1 MFKRILLG
9 IITVLALTA
18 VLVFS
23 QLRPSPRKV
32 SGFIEADEIRLGSRI
47 GGRVAEVLT
56 EEGSHVRKG
65 QVLVKLEPFDLL
77 ELEQE
82 ALAALA
88 ARQADLDRLIA
99 GFRPEEVLQAKARYD
114 QFAARLKLLTNGPR
128 KEEINAARG
137 RKDAAAAEFTLAE
150 QNYGRVSN
158 LVQERAV
165 SRQDLET
172 VEQKL
177 KSARSM
183 VVVRTNELELLES
196 GTREEELAEAQA
208 ILEGAKAAWDL
219 ARVGYRTEE
228 VKQATASRDST
239 KATLAAIKER
249 LKELQ
254 IRSPVDG
261 VVEALE
267 LQRGDLVSAGAP
279 VLSLMDT
286 SRLWVRAYVPEN
298 ELGLTIGQVLTL
310 SVDSYPTERFNGE
323 LSFVARQAEFTP
335 SNVQTPEERSK
346 QVFRIK
352 VNITEGLD
360 RLRPGMAADV
370 WLDADA
376 N

>member
-128 KEEINAARG
+128 TEEINAARG

-150 QNYGRVSN
+150 QNYGRVSS
-158 LVQERAV
+158 LAQERAV

-172 VEQKL
+172 AEQKL

-183 VVVRTNELELLES
+183 VVARTNELELLES